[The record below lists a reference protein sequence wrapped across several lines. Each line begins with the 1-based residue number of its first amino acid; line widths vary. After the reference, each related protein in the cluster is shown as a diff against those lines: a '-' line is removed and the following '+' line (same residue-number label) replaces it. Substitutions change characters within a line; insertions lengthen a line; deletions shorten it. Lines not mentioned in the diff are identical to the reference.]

1 MLIHMKR
8 TTLVLEDSCMDG
20 VRDLARQEARDM
32 SALVNELLRD
42 GLRRRHAQKPARFD
56 LPVHA
61 MGRPRVNVA
70 DREALERA
78 MEEGG

>member
-1 MLIHMKR
+1 MLKHMKR

-20 VRDLARQEARDM
+20 VRDLARQEVRDI
-32 SALVNELLRD
+32 SAVVNELLRD
-42 GLRRRHAQKPARFD
+42 GLRRRSERQPTRFD
-56 LPVHA
+56 LPVYA

-78 MEEGG
+78 MEGA